1 MLKYIIN
8 LFPSHR
14 HFILIYALRYQER
27 RVVKLR
33 LRVSLQIFILL
44 KSRAR
49 IELPTLDWIS
59 TTNWYF
65 PLLVFRYKLIF
76 E

>member
-14 HFILIYALRYQER
+14 HFIQIYALRYQGR
-27 RVVKLR
+27 QVVKLR

-44 KSRAR
+44 KSCAR
-49 IELPTLDWIS
+49 MKLQTLDWIF
-59 TTNWYF
+59 TAN
-65 PLLVFRYKLIF
+65 
-76 E
+76 